1 MRNVVF
7 FSSNIS
13 RVATNQDDLLS
24 RFQGY
29 AQKAEKVLRSNFEC
43 VHLLI
48 GGVYQINRI
57 ESMNNIKIA
66 VLSRF
71 IPAQYIA
78 LRIYLKSLKG
88 QTTLISGDNHL
99 SLLIC
104 LLVKCRNSD
113 IRLQISIHTS
123 VCALLNSANIAEK
136 LKLKFLLLNIRFI
149 DSIRVVSNSDL
160 ENLQKVIPYYKGEI
174 FVAPV
179 PIEIPKTALDRKLS
193 NIVAMVGRLH
203 SERGIE
209 ECPAIFKELRV
220 VRPESKIMLIGDGP
234 ERAWLEIQLDDFEPK
249 PEFTGSLKQSD
260 IQDKWSEIHVLLSCA
275 PSESYGMALREAL
288 VNGVFVV
295 ARKNE
300 TTELLQAQF
309 PSVMK
314 VFASTSEAAVFIN
327 GFFNQVFSPNDVLA
341 VRQAIKSEQDRD
353 LAKLAKSWFV

>member
-1 MRNVVF
+1 MRKVIF
-7 FSSNIS
+7 FHNNIS
-13 RVATNQDDLLS
+13 RVATNPDDLLS
-24 RFQGY
+24 RFKSYLQVARSSFGD
-29 AQKAEKVLRSNFEC
+29 AALELNLLLGGIDSDTRFDEMKVL
-43 VHLLI
+43 
-48 GGVYQINRI
+48 
-57 ESMNNIKIA
+57 K
-66 VLSRF
+66 
-71 IPAQYIA
+71 
-78 LRIYLKSLKG
+78 LRKSLLSQFLILRSFLRDLKNEV
-88 QTTLISGDNHL
+88 TLVAGDNHL

-104 LLVKCRNSD
+104 RLVKARNTD
-113 IRLQISIHTS
+113 IKLQISIHTS
-123 VCALLNSANIAEK
+123 VRALLNPTNITEK
-136 LKLKFLLLNIRFI
+136 LKLRFLLLNIRFV

-160 ENLQKVIPYYKGEI
+160 ESLQKVIPYYKGEV

-179 PIEIPKTALDRKLS
+179 PIEIPNSAPDRKLS

-209 ECPAIFKELRV
+209 ESPAIFKELRV
-220 VRPESKIMLIGDGP
+220 ARPESRIMLIGDGP
-234 ERAWLEIQLDDFEPK
+234 ERAWLENQLGGFEPK

-260 IQDKWSEIHVLLSCA
+260 IQDKWSQIHILLSCA

>member
-1 MRNVVF
+1 MRKVIF
-7 FSSNIS
+7 FHNNIS
-13 RVATNQDDLLS
+13 RVATNPDDLLS
-24 RFQGY
+24 RFKSYLQVARSSFGD
-29 AQKAEKVLRSNFEC
+29 AALELNLLLGGIDSDTKFDEMKVVRL
-43 VHLLI
+43 
-48 GGVYQINRI
+48 
-57 ESMNNIKIA
+57 K
-66 VLSRF
+66 
-71 IPAQYIA
+71 
-78 LRIYLKSLKG
+78 KSLLSQFLILRCLLRGLKDEV
-88 QTTLISGDNHL
+88 TLVAGDNHL

-104 LLVKCRNSD
+104 RLAKARNAY
-113 IRLQISIHTS
+113 IKLQISIHTS
-123 VCALLNSANIAEK
+123 VGALLNPTNIAEK

-160 ENLQKVIPYYKGEI
+160 ENLQKVVPYYKGEI

-179 PIEIPKTALDRKLS
+179 PIEIPNRALDRKLS

-220 VRPESKIMLIGDGP
+220 ACPESKIMLIGDGP
-234 ERAWLEIQLDDFEPK
+234 ERVWLENQLDGFEPR

-260 IQDKWSEIHVLLSCA
+260 IQDKWSQIHVLLSCA

-341 VRQAIKSEQDRD
+341 VRQAIESEQDRD

>member
-1 MRNVVF
+1 VTL
-7 FSSNIS
+7 
-13 RVATNQDDLLS
+13 VA
-24 RFQGY
+24 
-29 AQKAEKVLRSNFEC
+29 
-43 VHLLI
+43 
-48 GGVYQINRI
+48 
-57 ESMNNIKIA
+57 
-66 VLSRF
+66 
-71 IPAQYIA
+71 
-78 LRIYLKSLKG
+78 
-88 QTTLISGDNHL
+88 GDNHL

-104 LLVKCRNSD
+104 RLAKARNSN
-113 IRLQISIHTS
+113 IKLQISIHTS
-123 VCALLNSANIAEK
+123 VGALLNPTNIAEK

-160 ENLQKVIPYYKGEI
+160 ESLKKMIPYYKGEI

-179 PIEIPKTALDRKLS
+179 PIEIPNSALDRKLS

-220 VRPESKIMLIGDGP
+220 ARPESKIMLIGDGP
-234 ERAWLEIQLDDFEPK
+234 ERAWLEIELDDYEPK

-260 IQDKWSEIHVLLSCA
+260 IQDKWSEIQVLLSCA

-300 TTELLQAQF
+300 TTELLQAHF

-314 VFASTSEAAVFIN
+314 VFASTSEAADFIN

>member
-1 MRNVVF
+1 VRKVIF
-7 FSSNIS
+7 FHNNIS
-13 RVATNQDDLLS
+13 RVATNPDDLIS
-24 RFQGY
+24 RFKSYLQVARSSFGD
-29 AQKAEKVLRSNFEC
+29 AALELNLLLGGIDSDTKFDEMKVVSLKKSLLSQFLILRSF
-43 VHLLI
+43 
-48 GGVYQINRI
+48 
-57 ESMNNIKIA
+57 
-66 VLSRF
+66 
-71 IPAQYIA
+71 
-78 LRIYLKSLKG
+78 LRGLKDEV
-88 QTTLISGDNHL
+88 TLVAGDNHL

-104 LLVKCRNSD
+104 RLAKARNTD
-113 IRLQISIHTS
+113 IKLQISIHTS
-123 VCALLNSANIAEK
+123 VGALLNPTDIAEK

-160 ENLQKVIPYYKGEI
+160 ENLKKVIPCYKGEI

-179 PIEIPKTALDRKLS
+179 PIEIPNSALDRKLS

-234 ERAWLEIQLDDFEPK
+234 DRAWLEIQLDSFEPR

-260 IQDKWSEIHVLLSCA
+260 IQDKWSQIHVLLSCA

-327 GFFNQVFSPNDVLA
+327 GFFNQVFSPIDVLA

-353 LAKLAKSWFV
+353 LAKLAKSWFF

>member
-1 MRNVVF
+1 MRKVIF
-7 FSSNIS
+7 FHNNIS
-13 RVATNQDDLLS
+13 RVATNPDDLLS
-24 RFQGY
+24 RFKSYLLVARSSFGD
-29 AQKAEKVLRSNFEC
+29 AALELNLLLGGIDSDTKFDEMKVVRLKKSLLSQFLILRCLLRS
-43 VHLLI
+43 
-48 GGVYQINRI
+48 
-57 ESMNNIKIA
+57 
-66 VLSRF
+66 
-71 IPAQYIA
+71 
-78 LRIYLKSLKG
+78 LKDEV
-88 QTTLISGDNHL
+88 TLVAGDNHL

-104 LLVKCRNSD
+104 RLVKARNTD
-113 IRLQISIHTS
+113 IKLQISIHTS
-123 VCALLNSANIAEK
+123 VGALLNPTNITEK
-136 LKLKFLLLNIRFI
+136 LKLRFLLLNIRFV

-160 ENLQKVIPYYKGEI
+160 ESLQKVIPYYKGEV

-179 PIEIPKTALDRKLS
+179 PIEIPNSALDRKLS

-220 VRPESKIMLIGDGP
+220 ARPESKIMLIGDGP
-234 ERAWLEIQLDDFEPK
+234 ERAWLENQLDGFEPK
-249 PEFTGSLKQSD
+249 PEFIGSLKQSE
-260 IQDKWSEIHVLLSCA
+260 IQDKCSEIHVLLSCA

-314 VFASTSEAAVFIN
+314 VFANTSEAAVFIN
-327 GFFNQVFSPNDVLA
+327 GFFNQVFSPNEVLA

>member
-1 MRNVVF
+1 MRKVIF
-7 FSSNIS
+7 FHNNIS
-13 RVATNQDDLLS
+13 RVATNPDDLLS
-24 RFQGY
+24 RFKSYLQVARSSFGD
-29 AQKAEKVLRSNFEC
+29 AALELNLLLGGIDSDTRFDEMKVL
-43 VHLLI
+43 
-48 GGVYQINRI
+48 
-57 ESMNNIKIA
+57 K
-66 VLSRF
+66 
-71 IPAQYIA
+71 
-78 LRIYLKSLKG
+78 LRKSLLSQFLILRSFLRDLKNEV
-88 QTTLISGDNHL
+88 TLVAGDNHL

-104 LLVKCRNSD
+104 RLVKARNTD
-113 IRLQISIHTS
+113 IKLQISIHTS
-123 VCALLNSANIAEK
+123 VRALLNPTNITEK
-136 LKLKFLLLNIRFI
+136 LKLRFLLLNIRFV

-160 ENLQKVIPYYKGEI
+160 ESLQKVIPYYKGEI

-220 VRPESKIMLIGDGP
+220 ARPESRIMLIGDGP

-260 IQDKWSEIHVLLSCA
+260 IQDKWSQIHILLSCA

-327 GFFNQVFSPNDVLA
+327 GFFNQVFSPIDVLA

-353 LAKLAKSWFV
+353 LAKLAKSWFS